1 MAFGIVG
8 ALCGVVT
15 AFLTLAVMEG
25 WSAGPWLERLL
36 LVCIVILVAAIGWIV
51 VAVAIGG
58 LLRAAAFFLEP
69 VQPPGLIRISTIMER
84 QWAEREAA
92 AAGQPRQPP
101 PQIAVE
107 LRETEPPLTPA
118 TSSSKRPT
126 GRPPCAR
133 SARRRW

>member
-1 MAFGIVG
+1 VAFGIVG

-25 WSAGPWLERLL
+25 WGAGPWLERLL

-92 AAGQPRQPP
+92 TGHPRQPP

-107 LRETEPPLTPA
+107 LREM
-118 TSSSKRPT
+118 SHR
-126 GRPPCAR
+126 
-133 SARRRW
+133 